1 MKRFLKLL
9 NYLVP
14 YKWLVFQNVLY
25 NVLGA
30 FFALFSFAMI
40 IPFLR
45 VLFGNQPV
53 VTETMDFTLS
63 TDYFIHTLNYFMGR
77 IMTTHGNNGALVLV
91 STLVVFFSLLKNGF
105 IFLSNHVLA
114 PIRAYVVRDIRNQV
128 YRKVLKLPL
137 SYFTEAKK
145 GDVMARIS
153 NDVQEIENS
162 LNLLT
167 FFPLL

>member
-1 MKRFLKLL
+1 M
-9 NYLVP
+9 
-14 YKWLVFQNVLY
+14 
-25 NVLGA
+25 
-30 FFALFSFAMI
+30 
-40 IPFLR
+40 
-45 VLFGNQPV
+45 
-53 VTETMDFTLS
+53 
-63 TDYFIHTLNYFMGR
+63 
-77 IMTTHGNNGALVLV
+77 

-162 LNLLT
+162 VVTSLSMVFRDPFTVILYMVILFT
-167 FFPLL
+167 ISFPLTIFVLILLPLSGILIGRVGRSLRKTTYKGQQRLGELMSQP